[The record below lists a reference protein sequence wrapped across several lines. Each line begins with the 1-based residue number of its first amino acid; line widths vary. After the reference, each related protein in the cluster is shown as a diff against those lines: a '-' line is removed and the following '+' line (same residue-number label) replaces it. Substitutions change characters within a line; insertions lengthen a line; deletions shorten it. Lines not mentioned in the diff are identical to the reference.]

1 MSLQRTQKAAPLI
14 LAVRKENMNQPI
26 PEVTESD
33 IIRIIKRDYPAE
45 QFDAVMSILNNYG
58 TEDWPRGINRVR
70 LAVLK
75 IADGDL
81 QALRYEI
88 DVAKRDYRDVLASA
102 EYPEYMKKVPPSS
115 ALAEVERER
124 IIRADWNQYQSWLN
138 RK

>member
-1 MSLQRTQKAAPLI
+1 
-14 LAVRKENMNQPI
+14 MNQPI

-58 TEDWPRGINRVR
+58 TEDRPRGINRVR
-70 LAVLK
+70 LAFLK

-81 QALRYEI
+81 QALRHEI

-124 IIRADWNQYQSWLN
+124 IIRADWNQYLSWLN